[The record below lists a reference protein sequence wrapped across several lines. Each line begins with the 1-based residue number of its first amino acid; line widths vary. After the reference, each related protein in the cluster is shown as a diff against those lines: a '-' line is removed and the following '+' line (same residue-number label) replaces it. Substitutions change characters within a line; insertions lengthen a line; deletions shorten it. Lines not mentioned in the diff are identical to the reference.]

1 MGLFSE
7 QVLESEASQIRQ
19 RIMASDVVFVLH
31 VRDLG
36 HSGESG
42 VEITIEIRHNVL
54 AVLSNISYLSSV
66 Q

>member
-19 RIMASDVVFVLH
+19 RIMASNVVFVLH
-31 VRDLG
+31 VRDLE

-54 AVLSNISYLSSV
+54 AVWSNISYLSSV